1 MSFVACSMHAFHYI
15 AYNGV
20 THLFGW
26 YLGFVIGAVIITVI
40 VAEVGA
46 VLSVA
51 RRIGGQAQQADQGL
65 SVAYDQTYAL
75 RDLTRTSEIARS
87 VTENLYRTRRALEG

>member
-1 MSFVACSMHAFHYI
+1 MSVPITSVL
-15 AYNGV
+15 AYNGN

-26 YLGFVIGAVIITVI
+26 YLGFAIGSVIITVI
-40 VAEVGA
+40 VAEVAA
-46 VLSVA
+46 VLSIA

-65 SVAYDQTYAL
+65 SVAYDNTYAL
-75 RDLTRTSEIARS
+75 RDLTRTRDIAQS

>member
-1 MSFVACSMHAFHYI
+1 MSVV
-15 AYNGV
+15 AYNGD

-26 YLGFVIGAVIITVI
+26 YLGFVIGSVIITVI
-40 VAEVGA
+40 VAEVAA

-65 SVAYDQTYAL
+65 SVAYDHTYAL
-75 RDLTRTSEIARS
+75 RNLTRTRDIAQS
-87 VTENLYRTRRALEG
+87 VTQNLYRTRRALER